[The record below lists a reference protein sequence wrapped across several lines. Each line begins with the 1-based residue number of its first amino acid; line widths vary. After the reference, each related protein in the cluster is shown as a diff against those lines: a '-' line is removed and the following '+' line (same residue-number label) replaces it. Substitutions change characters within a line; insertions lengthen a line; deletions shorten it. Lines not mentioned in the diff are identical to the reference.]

1 MPKIN
6 NNHRRD
12 FLKRIPIALLSISA
26 FSVFKFKRAYDYS
39 ENRINILSNSEVDD
53 IIKSDKFFV
62 SKELKPSPAPDTQKN
77 ING

>member
-6 NNHRRD
+6 NNQRRD

-26 FSVFKFKRAYDYS
+26 FSFFKFKRSNDYS
-39 ENRINILSNSEVDD
+39 EKRINIMSNSEVDD
-53 IIKSDKFFV
+53 IIKSDRFIV
-62 SKELKPSPAPDTQKN
+62 STELKPSPAPDTQKN